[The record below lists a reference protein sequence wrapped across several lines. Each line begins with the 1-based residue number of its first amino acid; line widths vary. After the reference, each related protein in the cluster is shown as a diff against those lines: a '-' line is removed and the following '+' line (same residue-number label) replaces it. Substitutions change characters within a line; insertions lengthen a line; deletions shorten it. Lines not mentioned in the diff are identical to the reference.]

1 MAEPLQVVLRI
12 RQATVD
18 HAKSAMAKALQAE
31 AAALLACDRAEALI
45 DQEAQRASDLSVGDG
60 AVEAFAAW
68 LPVGRAKA
76 QAARLA
82 LEDRAAGVAVAR
94 AGLSVA
100 RTAAEAAKTM
110 LDQLHARRAAEL
122 ARKEQITMDEVAS
135 QLVAR
140 RADDSTG

>member
-18 HAKSAMAKALQAE
+18 HAKSAMAHALQAE
-31 AAALLACDRAEALI
+31 AVAQLLCASAEALI
-45 DQEAQRASDLSVGDG
+45 DREAQLASELSVGDG

-76 QAARLA
+76 QAARLV
-82 LEDRAAGVAVAR
+82 LEDRAADVAIAR
-94 AGLSVA
+94 AGLTVA

-110 LDQLHARRAAEL
+110 LDQREARRAAEL
-122 ARKEQITMDEVAS
+122 ARKAQLTMDEVAS

-140 RADDSTG
+140 REQDNAG